1 LRRLGNTLFLL
12 SLVIGLAALGWWWW
26 THGPGADDSVLAPV
40 SVEIT
45 ALDVVEAFASKD
57 ATVNVVR
64 EAEDMPLRAVAFAS
78 LDKSTELASDQDAK
92 VIHARAE
99 SAFEVTVG
107 PLAEGARLVAQTFV
121 HTANRK
127 DPALA
132 DPAPAT
138 FRILVDGEERASVSS
153 AYVRDVEGHAH
164 PYDQLMRTLDVPL
177 DDARDGPVTLRFE
190 TTRDGE
196 PMPELPPGVTPSEP
210 VWWRLVVRQPVEVP
224 RQKAG
229 QQRPNMLVL
238 VVDTLA
244 AGRTMLG
251 GYERP
256 TTPELAAFAA
266 QGTVYSGAIS
276 PSSWTLPS
284 TASLLTGLPPNTHGV
299 LGDERSYLMDG
310 LATWPE
316 LLRREGIEGAAIV
329 ANTLIQPANNFH
341 QGFGT
346 WVQADD
352 EDAEQLNARLLSW
365 LDGQPDDARWFA
377 YVHYMDPHAPYDAP
391 GEERER
397 YTGDY
402 EERRDFR
409 GFLPNQLQREEVPAL
424 EDDERQHIVNLYDG
438 EVAYF
443 DRCFGELI
451 AELND
456 RGLLEDTLIA
466 ITADHGEELFEHD
479 GLGHGYSLHD
489 EVLSV
494 PLVLNGPFAKRG
506 RVVEQPV
513 STASLATTLVTLAGV
528 EPTKGSAPPLL
539 PPREV
544 VPGPVYA
551 SVRTQLFSENREV
564 HVSGQDEAGRKVI
577 IVLDEAGATRSVTH
591 YDTLDDPGETTPVN
605 LVRANPV
612 DRVAHETLLQ
622 GALRWHE
629 ETAQARP
636 VAPQPTNPDMR
647 EAMIGIGYIADEDG
661 SGDEPKDDAGDS
673 DDSEMPDDATPDDGT
688 SKDDDD
694 GH

>member
-1 LRRLGNTLFLL
+1 LRRLGNTVFLL
-12 SLVIGLAALGWWWW
+12 SLLVGLAALGWWWW
-26 THGPGADDSVLAPV
+26 AHGPGAAHEALPPV

-45 ALDVVEAFASKD
+45 VLDIVEAFD
-57 ATVNVVR
+57 RDETTVSVVRVVR
-64 EAEDMPLRAVAFAS
+64 EAEDMPLRAVAFAT
-78 LDKSTELASDQDAK
+78 LDRSTELASDQDAK

-107 PLAEGARLVAQTFV
+107 PLAPGARLVAQTFV

-127 DPALA
+127 DPDQA
-132 DPAPAT
+132 DPAPST
-138 FRILVDGEERASVSS
+138 FRILVNGVERASVSS
-153 AYVRDVEGHAH
+153 AYVRDVEGHSH
-164 PYDQLMRTLDVPL
+164 PYDQLMRTLEVSL
-177 DDARDGPVTLRFE
+177 DEAQGAPVTLRFE

-196 PMPELPPGVTPSEP
+196 PMPELPPGLTPSEP
-210 VWWRLVVRQPVEVP
+210 VWWRLVVRQPVAVP
-224 RQKAG
+224 RQKANRH
-229 QQRPNMLVL
+229 RPNMLVL

-251 GYERP
+251 GYERA

-266 QGTVYSGAIS
+266 QGTVYSRAIS

-316 LLRREGIEGAAIV
+316 LLRREGLEGVAIV
-329 ANTLIQPANNFH
+329 ANTLIQEANNFH

-352 EDAEQLNARLLSW
+352 EDAEQLNGRLLQW
-365 LDGQPDDARWFA
+365 LDSQPKDARWFA

-397 YTGDY
+397 YTGGY

-409 GFLPNQLQREEVPAL
+409 GFLPNQLQRDEVPPLSDA
-424 EDDERQHIVNLYDG
+424 ERRHVVNLYDG

-466 ITADHGEELFEHD
+466 VTADHGEELFEHD
-479 GLGHGYSLHD
+479 GLGHGYSLHN

-494 PLVLNGPFAKRG
+494 PLVLNGPLARRG
-506 RVVEQPV
+506 RVVDLPV
-513 STASLATTLVTLAGV
+513 STASLATTLVTLAGI
-528 EPTKGSAPPLL
+528 EPVPGAAPPLL
-539 PPREV
+539 PPRDLR
-544 VPGPVYA
+544 PGPVYA
-551 SVRTQLFSENREV
+551 SVRTQLFGPREV
-564 HVSGQDEAGRKVI
+564 HLSAEDEAGRKLIV
-577 IVLDEAGATRSVTH
+577 VLDEQGVTLSVRH
-591 YDTLDDPGETTPVN
+591 YDTVKDPRESEPLDLARQDPAA
-605 LVRANPV
+605 RA
-612 DRVAHETLLQ
+612 AYESLLE
-622 GALRWHE
+622 GVLRWHE
-629 ETAQARP
+629 ESAKRRP
-636 VAPQPTNPDMR
+636 VEPQPESEEMR
-647 EAMIGIGYIADEDG
+647 EALIAIGYVGNE
-661 SGDEPKDDAGDS
+661 E
-673 DDSEMPDDATPDDGT
+673 DDG
-688 SKDDDD
+688 D
-694 GH
+694 GN